1 MYKKTRAV
9 RTRRQRGVGVG
20 ERRRRGVQGGRGRNL
35 RVGVQEALVALR
47 HNVAAL
53 AAPVLEARQAL
64 GIGPLPG
71 GGARVVVHVVHAAA
85 RVAPHLPA
93 RRQRLR
99 PLPRRRPRVVVHVVS
114 DTPTH
119 ATLMINIL

>member
-1 MYKKTRAV
+1 M
-9 RTRRQRGVGVG
+9 RR
-20 ERRRRGVQGGRGRNL
+20 L
-35 RVGVQEALVALR
+35 RVRVEEALVALR
-47 HNVAAL
+47 DHVAPL

-64 GIGPLPG
+64 RVGPLPR

-99 PLPRRRPRVVVHVVS
+99 TLPRGRPCVVVHVVS
-114 DTPTH
+114 
-119 ATLMINIL
+119 AV

>member
-1 MYKKTRAV
+1 MRMEINISRYDKKVTSRVEIMV
-9 RTRRQRGVGVG
+9 RVRLVRR
-20 ERRRRGVQGGRGRNL
+20 L
-35 RVGVQEALVALR
+35 RMRVEEALVALR
-47 HNVAAL
+47 HDVAAL

-64 GIGPLPG
+64 RVGALPR

-114 DTPTH
+114 ARPSH
-119 ATLMINIL
+119 